1 MFGERNNYEVAK
13 FLVWNPATRKTFEDA
28 QCVLALPGID
38 HAAGTFGFGY
48 EVVVSI
54 VSTLNNDGSL
64 KLCEVKVCNIN
75 GHNCWR
81 NIQSFHADPTSIPG
95 CGVYLNSTLNWMA
108 LAFPHNSYDITFD
121 ELVIV
126 SLDLRN
132 ETYTQLLLP
141 RALDGVHLHDFY
153 SDGDD
158 EDFISDQC
166 FGVLKDCLSLFLHSR
181 KTKH

>member
-141 RALDGVHLHDFY
+141 LLMGFTYMIFTLMEMMR
-153 SDGDD
+153 
-158 EDFISDQC
+158 ISSPIN
-166 FGVLKDCLSLFLHSR
+166 VLGY
-181 KTKH
+181 